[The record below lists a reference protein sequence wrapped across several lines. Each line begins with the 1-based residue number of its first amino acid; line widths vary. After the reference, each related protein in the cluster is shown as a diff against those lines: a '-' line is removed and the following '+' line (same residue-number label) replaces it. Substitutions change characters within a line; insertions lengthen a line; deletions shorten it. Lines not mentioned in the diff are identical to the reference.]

1 MMAVLEAAEERS
13 TSPGQGAAWPGEG
26 AATVAASDKCPGAEC
41 DSASVGVVV
50 VVVVVAAL

>member
-50 VVVVVAAL
+50 VAAAL